1 MIRARSQY
9 LPPDEKSSLET
20 SYSATYKGQAP
31 LRLDNKD
38 HKALDRR
45 RIRSLYSEPYMDP
58 ITQVD
63 RYSALRTKPKRPG
76 GALGKPGKK
85 AKDKQSAALRGSKKT
100 TSESLPESRPAA
112 GDKEKSKE
120 MNNKL
125 AEAKE

>member
-1 MIRARSQY
+1 MHLA
-9 LPPDEKSSLET
+9 PP
-20 SYSATYKGQAP
+20 P
-31 LRLDNKD
+31 
-38 HKALDRR
+38 
-45 RIRSLYSEPYMDP
+45 
-58 ITQVD
+58 QVD

-76 GALGKPGKK
+76 GAPGKPGKK